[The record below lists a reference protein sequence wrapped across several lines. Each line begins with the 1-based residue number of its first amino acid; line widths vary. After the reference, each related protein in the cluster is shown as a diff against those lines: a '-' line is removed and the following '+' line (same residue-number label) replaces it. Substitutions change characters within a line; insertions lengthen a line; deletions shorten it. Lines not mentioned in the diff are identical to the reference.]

1 MADRIRGFA
10 FGAVILPFL
19 FLAMSGVASAL
30 LPAVIT
36 VNTLSGEPAPG
47 LCSLPD
53 AIASHNAPGTP
64 FNACALGSGM
74 DIIVFTVTG
83 QITVDETL
91 EVTSGT
97 LFIEGPIT
105 GGPAGPPPA
114 AGIAISGGGSVQII
128 KADPGTSL
136 TLANLTLANG
146 AGVEGGAIFANG
158 TDLEIF
164 FCLFRDNTAEPT
176 LIAGGMGGAIFGN
189 SNGAITIVNSTF
201 ANNTAAHRGD
211 PTVHN
216 SGTDGFGGAIFYD
229 TTSSVVKITNCT
241 FSGNTADVATYD
253 GFPAASIKG
262 TIFAN
267 NTAILINPNCNGTP
281 VDLNYNISDDASC
294 GFSAPQSLNNTNPLL
309 LALANNGGPTE
320 TFALE
325 TFPLTSP
332 AIDRIPVASC
342 TDQAGSPLE
351 TDQRLFARPDAFNPA
366 TCDSGAYEAFSVA
379 PYTLNSERV
388 QIARSTSPNSDQVN
402 IGITFTSNGDPDCDV
417 DEDALNAGIRLTLS
431 GGTCSSMPATG
442 LALSLNPFVV
452 KTVNHQSYGTLFQT
466 FGSETVS
473 ARMVALHTPAGTCGQ
488 WTLNLEVAG
497 LNTGAIGLG
506 GGNPFSLVLEDEQGE
521 GANCFDI
528 TNAIVGNQIIVP
540 GHSVRR
546 GVRRQ
551 TRR

>member
-1 MADRIRGFA
+1 MADRIRSFT

-19 FLAMSGVASAL
+19 FLAMSGVASAI
-30 LPAVIT
+30 LPNVIT
-36 VNTLSGEPAPG
+36 VNTLNGEPAPG

-53 AIASHNAPGTP
+53 AIASHNAPGIP
-64 FNACALGSGM
+64 FNACGLGSGN
-74 DIIVFTVTG
+74 DIIDFTVTG
-83 QITVDETL
+83 QITIDETL
-91 EVTSGT
+91 EVTSGV
-97 LFIEGPIT
+97 LFVEGPIT

-114 AGIAISGGGSVQII
+114 AGIAISGGGSVQIF
-128 KADPGTSL
+128 KADAGTTL
-136 TLANLTLANG
+136 TLANLTLSNG
-146 AGVEGGAIFANG
+146 LAPSGSLGGGAIVADG
-158 TDLEIF
+158 ADLGIF
-164 FCLFRDNTAEPT
+164 FCLLSNNTANGPSFF
-176 LIAGGMGGAIFGN
+176 IGGLGGAILAQAG
-189 SNGAITIVNSTF
+189 TVEIVNSTL
-201 ANNTAAHRGD
+201 ANNTA
-211 PTVHN
+211 TVGSLVGSEGGAVENIGATVSITNATISGN
-216 SGTDGFGGAIFYD
+216 SADFGGGLGLAGYKLKGTIL
-229 TTSSVVKITNCT
+229 
-241 FSGNTADVATYD
+241 SGNTSIAGSNCESAPMDL
-253 GFPAASIKG
+253 GFNIED
-262 TIFAN
+262 
-267 NTAILINPNCNGTP
+267 NT
-281 VDLNYNISDDASC
+281 SC
-294 GFSAPQSLNNTNPLL
+294 GFTALTSSENTNPLL
-309 LALANNGGPTE
+309 LPLANNGGPTE

-342 TDQAGSPLE
+342 TDQTGAPLE

-379 PYTLNSERV
+379 PYTLNSDRV
-388 QIARSTSPNSDQVN
+388 QIARSTSPNSDKVN

-417 DEDALNAGIRLTLS
+417 DEDALNAGIRLSLS

-473 ARMVALHTPAGTCGQ
+473 ARMVALHTPAGTCGE

-497 LNTGAIGLG
+497 LNTSAIGLG
-506 GGNPFSLVLEDEQGE
+506 GNNPFSLVLEDEQGE

-540 GHSVRR
+540 GHSTRR

>member
-1 MADRIRGFA
+1 MADRIRSFT
-10 FGAVILPFL
+10 FGAIILPFL
-19 FLAMSGVASAL
+19 LLGMSGVAGAI

-47 LCSLPD
+47 FCSLPD
-53 AIASHNAPGTP
+53 AIAAHDSPGIA
-64 FNACALGSGM
+64 FNSCALGSGL
-74 DIIVFTVTG
+74 DIIDFTVTG

-91 EVTSGT
+91 DVSSGT

-105 GGPAGPPPA
+105 GGPPGPPPA

-146 AGVEGGAIFANG
+146 AGVDGGAIFANG

-164 FCLFRDNTAEPT
+164 FCLFNNNTAEPT

-241 FSGNTADVATYD
+241 FSGNTADVGTYD
-253 GFPAASIKG
+253 GFPAASMKG
-262 TIFAN
+262 TIFAD
-267 NTAILINPNCNGTP
+267 NTGILFNPNCSGTP

-294 GFSAPQSLNNTNPLL
+294 GFSAPKSMNNTDSRLL
-309 LALANNGGPTE
+309 PLANNGGPTE
-320 TFALE
+320 TFAIE

-332 AIDRIPVASC
+332 ALNLIPVASC
-342 TDQAGSPLE
+342 TDQTGTPLG
-351 TDQRLFARPDAFNPA
+351 TDQRLFARPDSANLSF
-366 TCDSGAYEAFSVA
+366 CDSGAYEAFSVA

-388 QIARSTSPNSDQVN
+388 QIARSGTANSDKVN

-417 DEDALNAGIRLTLS
+417 DENALTTGIRLSLFA
-431 GGTCSSMPATG
+431 GTCSSIPSTG

-452 KTVNHQSYGTLFQT
+452 KTINGQSYGTLFQT

-473 ARMVALHTPAGTCGQ
+473 ARMVAFPIPAHTCGK

-497 LNTGAIGLG
+497 LNTGALGLG
-506 GGNPFSLVLEDEQGE
+506 GTNPFSLVLEDEQGE

-528 TNAIVGNQIIVP
+528 TNAIVGNQIVVP
-540 GHSVRR
+540 GHGVRR
-546 GVRRQ
+546 G